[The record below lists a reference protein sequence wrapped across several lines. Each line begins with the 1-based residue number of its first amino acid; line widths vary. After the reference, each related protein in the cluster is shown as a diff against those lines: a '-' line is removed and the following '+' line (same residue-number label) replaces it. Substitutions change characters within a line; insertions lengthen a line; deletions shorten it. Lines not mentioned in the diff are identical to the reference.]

1 MIIFNLDFF
10 INPLHG
16 LIGISIM
23 DFYQTMVSLPM
34 FFSIGMG
41 NAKLL
46 VELIAPWKA
55 WKRSDSEVKT
65 FSADK
70 L

>member
-46 VELIAPWKA
+46 VELIAP
-55 WKRSDSEVKT
+55 
-65 FSADK
+65 
-70 L
+70 